1 MCGANGSIDAQLL
14 SYKQTAQ
21 LTITSRIQVDKK
33 AQQTRLEYIV
43 HRTTL
48 PPNSHLRICTSVRV
62 YTVVVVVIMRLPRR
76 PGTEPAGRQGGL
88 A

>member
-33 AQQTRLEYIV
+33 AQQTRLEYIGQLCPQIPIYGFALV
-43 HRTTL
+43 F
-48 PPNSHLRICTSVRV
+48 V
-62 YTVVVVVIMRLPRR
+62 YTVVVVVVIMRLPRR